1 VGNRILVRNQ
11 FIATVFAQVFVTSF
25 FTLQWIIVYT
35 YYLATQYENKSGQGS
50 GINFNSLSLPYNL
63 YFINTV
69 RSFYLSTLTS
79 RLFRETFITALLKL
93 LPGNLYRWWNLKKD
107 RVKMTIGTLAKRE
120 ERPARQ
126 M

>member
-1 VGNRILVRNQ
+1 M
-11 FIATVFAQVFVTSF
+11 TSF
-25 FTLQWIIVYT
+25 FTLQWIFVYS
-35 YYLATQYENKSGQGS
+35 YYLASQYENKSAQGS
-50 GINFNSLSLPYNL
+50 GINFYSLSLPYNL

-93 LPGNLYRWWNLKKD
+93 LPGNLHLWWNLKKD

-120 ERPARQ
+120 ERPPRQ
-126 M
+126 I